1 MLFIILAL
9 EYFPAVE
16 LNSGTF
22 SFSPSFLVSSSIR
35 WSATNVCL
43 KAAPGR
49 TAPQE
54 TCGPT
59 RRPTGASTPSFAIS
73 RAVGR
78 PSSPHT
84 ASKFMFAFT
93 PRRNRLSAMCKAVK
107 KPLTHYTGKPKHS
120 LSLIFFFQRGCEKY
134 DSQNKFA
141 CPFLPI
147 ISLLKRK
154 DRVFYTILVNLM
166 TWKLDFN
173 LTSWLS
179 TPAYPNRVNYLFNRD
194 NIGSLA
200 ASQWYKC
207 CCGYMTISSD
217 GFSGFFLFKEY
228 CNK

>member
-16 LNSGTF
+16 LNSSTF
-22 SFSPSFLVSSSIR
+22 SFSPSFLVSSSVR

-78 PSSPHT
+78 PSSLHT

-107 KPLTHYTGKPKHS
+107 KPLTHYTGKPKHI
-120 LSLIFFFQRGCEKY
+120 LSLIFFFQQGCEKY

-147 ISLLKRK
+147 ISLLKQK
-154 DRVFYTILVNLM
+154 VFYTILVNLM
-166 TWKLDFN
+166 PWKLYFI
-173 LTSWLS
+173 LTNWLS
-179 TPAYPNRVNYLFNRD
+179 TPAYPNWVNYLLNRAIIGNLAVGD
-194 NIGSLA
+194 GSSGLHFSFLKNIAINNVL
-200 ASQWYKC
+200 
-207 CCGYMTISSD
+207 
-217 GFSGFFLFKEY
+217 
-228 CNK
+228 